1 MADYDRYSNDQRGY
15 ERGRQWNR
23 ADRRD
28 RDDYGQPDDRDGYGA
43 TAPYAGSEGLY
54 NDTSYGNYGGGGGD
68 YDVPRSG
75 RGRED
80 RAFGQP
86 RGPRPSPRGGT
97 YAYGAEDS
105 ARGYQRQY
113 DPYLDRN
120 AGYESRPFN
129 PYGGEFGGDYERQGY
144 GSGRGHQHGR
154 GRDHRGFWQKAQD
167 EVASW
172 MGDHEAL
179 ERRMQD
185 ERGSHYGKGPK
196 GYRRSDERIRDEVSD
211 RLSDDHWL
219 DASDIEVRVENGE
232 VTLSGTVTDR
242 DSKRRAERL
251 AESCS
256 GVSDV
261 QNNIKVRSASSTTTG
276 DSSGLGVNSKLD
288 EQARGRA

>member
-1 MADYDRYSNDQRGY
+1 MADYDRYSNDDQRAY

-43 TAPYAGSEGLY
+43 GSGSQRY
-54 NDTSYGNYGGGGGD
+54 DDSYGAYGAYAGGGD
-68 YDVPRSG
+68 YDLPRDR
-75 RGRED
+75 RGQED
-80 RAFGQP
+80 RVFGQP

-120 AGYESRPFN
+120 EGYESRPFD
-129 PYGGEFGGDYERQGY
+129 PYRGEYGASYEGSGY
-144 GSGRGHQHGR
+144 GAGRERNRHHAR
-154 GRDHRGFWQKAQD
+154 HRGFWDKATD
-167 EVASW
+167 EVATW
-172 MGDHEAL
+172 MGDREAL

-185 ERGSHYGKGPK
+185 GRASHHGKGPK
-196 GYRRSDERIRDEVSD
+196 GYRRSDERIRDDVSD

-219 DASDIEVRVENGE
+219 DASDIEVKVENGE

-242 DSKRRAERL
+242 ESKRRAERL
-251 AESCS
+251 AESCG

-261 QNNIKVRSASSTTTG
+261 QNNIKVRHGSSTSSEG
-276 DSSGLGVNSKLD
+276 SGLGINTTLD
-288 EQARGRA
+288 DQARGRA

>member
-1 MADYDRYSNDQRGY
+1 MADYDRYSNDDQRAY

-43 TAPYAGSEGLY
+43 GSQRY
-54 NDTSYGNYGGGGGD
+54 DDSYGVYGAYAGGGD
-68 YDVPRSG
+68 YDMPRYH
-75 RGRED
+75 RAEED
-80 RAFGQP
+80 RVFGQP

-105 ARGYQRQY
+105 ARGYRRQY

-120 AGYESRPFN
+120 QGYESLPFN
-129 PYGGEFGGDYERQGY
+129 PYRGEYGASDYASSYEERTRGGR
-144 GSGRGHQHGR
+144 RH
-154 GRDHRGFWQKAQD
+154 HRGGHRDFWDKATD
-167 EVASW
+167 EVAAW

-185 ERGSHYGKGPK
+185 GRASHHGKGPK
-196 GYRRSDERIRDEVSD
+196 GYRRSDERIRDDVSD

-242 DSKRRAERL
+242 ESKRRAERL
-251 AESCS
+251 AESCG

-261 QNNIKVRSASSTTTG
+261 QNNIKVRQGASMNSG
-276 DSSGLGVNSKLD
+276 DSSGLGINTTLD
-288 EQARGRA
+288 DQARGRA